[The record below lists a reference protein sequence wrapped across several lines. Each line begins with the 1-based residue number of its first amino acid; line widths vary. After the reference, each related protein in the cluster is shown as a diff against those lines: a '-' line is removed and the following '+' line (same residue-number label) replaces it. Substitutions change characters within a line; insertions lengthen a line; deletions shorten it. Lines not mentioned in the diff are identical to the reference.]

1 VTYIKLDDKITDHPK
16 IAAAGPLAAWLFVSA
31 LCYSSRHLT
40 DGAIHRNALAQVSN
54 VPSPLK
60 HAAELVKVGLFV
72 VTEDGW
78 QIHQYTERQTTRAE
92 VESKR
97 AGRASAGRKGAA
109 ARWQSDG
116 KQDGK
121 AIANEMAKPMAN
133 DSQNTEN
140 RKQNPTNSSVRPS
153 VTRAADDE
161 DPRIGEALA
170 LIAKARAG
178 GKHHPQTWHDK
189 VIANLRAEQNL
200 DVEAARILEN
210 FDPPASTLA
219 GALMGED
226 RRNLANYRKP
236 PRAHL
241 EAV

>member
-54 VPSPLK
+54 VPSPQK
-60 HAAELVKVGLFV
+60 HAAELVKVGLFD

-78 QIHQYTERQTTRAE
+78 QIHQYTDYQTPRSKVEAVRA
-92 VESKR
+92 KR
-97 AGRASAGRKGAA
+97 AAAGAKGGATRQA
-109 ARWQSDG
+109 NA
-116 KQDGK
+116 KQTPSTLPADCL
-121 AIANEMAKPMAN
+121 AKPTPEYR
-133 DSQNTEN
+133 SQNTED
-140 RKQNPTNSSVRPS
+140 RTTTNSSVRPS

-170 LIAKARAG
+170 LIAKARAA
-178 GKHHPQTWHDK
+178 GKHHPQSWHDK
-189 VIANLRAEQNL
+189 VIANLRAEQSL